1 MDQKL
6 YEKRKNLICELV
18 EDEFYVPMKEK
29 ELAIF
34 MQVSPDERP
43 QLKQILEEL
52 LSEGKLQITKRG
64 KYLKGEGHP
73 AGLEGT
79 FISNARG
86 FGFVE
91 IEGMEQDLFIPENDV
106 NGAFHKDQVQV
117 ELLKNQHGKRQ
128 EAKVTKLYP
137 MESHRSWELMR
148 DQRHL
153 DL

>member
-73 AGLEGT
+73 A
-79 FISNARG
+79 
-86 FGFVE
+86 
-91 IEGMEQDLFIPENDV
+91 DLKAPLSAMPE
-106 NGAFHKDQVQV
+106 A
-117 ELLKNQHGKRQ
+117 
-128 EAKVTKLYP
+128 
-137 MESHRSWELMR
+137 S
-148 DQRHL
+148 
-153 DL
+153 DLWR